1 VGRNV
6 SRAEAAAVSL
16 LLILFVVLAT
26 AYAVRT
32 APWQAPDE
40 PAHYNY
46 IAQVAQNGCCPLIEP
61 GDWDSALLEQLKAA
75 RFAPDLLGPL
85 PSIQYEDHQP
95 PLYYLVLS
103 PVYALTGGSLLALRV
118 ASALIAALALLASYL
133 AARTLLGGDRW
144 PVAWGAA
151 ALIALIPQHLAIIA
165 SVNNDSL
172 AELLIALTLWQSLR
186 LVRGDRVPPWAL
198 GVLVGFGFLVKASTF
213 LMAGVA
219 AAALICRWWMLRRT
233 QSVTWRALSGSFAA
247 FLVPA
252 LALGALWWLR
262 NIGVYGFPD
271 IFGLRQH
278 DAVVVGQTRT
288 AEVLAQVGFGPYLAS
303 VLQTTFNSFWGQFG
317 WMGFPLPAWS
327 YALIGLLLGTAAAGW
342 VVRLIRREPADP
354 RHSWKRF
361 GWLLVG
367 LTAGLAVAQYLYY
380 NLEFYQL
387 QGRYLFPLLIPLGLF
402 VAVGL
407 DGWSR
412 LWIGR
417 WPRVRWLAQMPIVV
431 VLAPLNAWILWRVLP
446 LLAP

>member
-6 SRAEAAAVSL
+6 TRAEAAAVSL

-46 IAQVAQNGCCPLIEP
+46 IAQVAQRGCCPLIEP

-75 RFAPDLLGPL
+75 RFAPELLGPL

-95 PLYYLVLS
+95 PLYYLALS

-133 AARTLLGGDRW
+133 AARALLGGDRW

-151 ALIALIPQHLAIIA
+151 ALIALIPQHLAIVA

-198 GVLVGFGFLVKASTF
+198 GVLVGVGFLVKASTF
-213 LMAGVA
+213 LMAGVV
-219 AAALICRWWMLRRT
+219 AAALICQWWMLRRT
-233 QSVTWRALSGSFAA
+233 PSVTWRALAGSFAA

-271 IFGLRQH
+271 VFGLRQH
-278 DAVVVGQTRT
+278 DAVVVGQMRT

-342 VVRLIRREPADP
+342 VVRLIRRKPADP
-354 RHSWKRF
+354 RQSWVRF
-361 GWLLVG
+361 GWLLIG

-417 WPRVRWLAQMPIVV
+417 WPRARWLAQMPIVV